1 MAGIHCLLVP
11 VKQSTAM
18 GYEQNN
24 FLNTMLDAF
33 QYVLQ
38 VYPNKKNSSEKWI
51 WILCRCPKHIF
62 SRGSIQQ
69 SFFHYYGGVHWR
81 YDIATR
87 SGSADQVARTG
98 AFNRSTVAST
108 NTPDSFLEQ

>member
-18 GYEQNN
+18 GYEQNI

-38 VYPNKKNSSEKWI
+38 VYPNKKIVVKNGFGFYVDVQNIFLAVVRFNS
-51 WILCRCPKHIF
+51 H
-62 SRGSIQQ
+62 
-69 SFFHYYGGVHWR
+69 FFHYYGGVHWR